1 MMHVLKLKLMNT
13 ETMKKH

>member
-1 MMHVLKLKLMNT
+1 MTHVLKLKSMNT